1 MKFIKIVLA
10 GTLSQITKK
19 LSLELYEGNDVITV
33 FDVLNK
39 VDKIYNNK
47 ILPEIKNNFSIMFTK
62 DEEPSKLITL
72 DQIDEIK
79 LGKNNL
85 IKFFYRFTGG

>member
-1 MKFIKIVLA
+1 MKHIKIVLA

-19 LSLELYEGNDVITV
+19 LSLEFYEGNDVMTI
-33 FDVLNK
+33 FDILNK
-39 VDKIYNNK
+39 VDKTYNNK
-47 ILPEIKNNFSIMFTK
+47 ILADIKNNFSIIFTK
-62 DEEPSKLITL
+62 DEEPSKLISL
-72 DQIDEIK
+72 DQISEIE